1 MAAPTPRQ
9 LAAVLVDATHDK
21 TPNEVNDV
29 VAAFVALLAQ
39 RRLLPL
45 WRAVERELHAVW
57 KARYGASQVT
67 IVSAHALTDLARQTI
82 AAAAPGADISERVD
96 PRLMA
101 GAVVRIDDRRID
113 GSLAGRIARLQKAL
127 QTSSV

>member
-67 IVSAHALTDLARQTI
+67 ISASSASARATYIASYAVMFSRNFHA
-82 AAAAPGADISERVD
+82 RV
-96 PRLMA
+96 
-101 GAVVRIDDRRID
+101 RRSRW
-113 GSLAGRIARLQKAL
+113 G
-127 QTSSV
+127 